1 MADFEVLL
9 GHPIPAQKPAID
21 RSTTLGEL
29 GRSRSPLCRL
39 AAGVLKRRIRA
50 GEKRGRPDLNLLFQ
64 YDMPLRALAQM
75 TGGRI
80 GEETVDGLVL
90 EAKGFWIVG
99 LIRAAAGLV
108 QNAVRSRRL
117 QAKLDRQSG

>member
-1 MADFEVLL
+1 MLL
-9 GHPIPAQKPAID
+9 GYPIPAQKPAID